1 MLWPGLLGT
10 LQLSNW
16 RMRLRHGLV
25 PVSGGCARGK
35 LHWSMPSKIAALTC
49 TCQHAGNCF
58 QRIEWYSLHFQNDCS
73 GHGACT
79 MDHAGAGK
87 CVCDTGYR
95 SGLASLPRL
104 HARLCMLS
112 LGSLKVCAE
121 PNPTTLTCHDYVFIC
136 SCSQPDGLPFGMPW
150 CSICERMPWSWCM
163 HG

>member
-1 MLWPGLLGT
+1 MTNDLAPSLFLSPCQIYSRDRRHQMLWPGLLGT

-95 SGLASLPRL
+95 SGLASLPSPTRAPL
-104 HARLCMLS
+104 HAQPREFEGLRRT
-112 LGSLKVCAE
+112 K
-121 PNPTTLTCHDYVFIC
+121 PNHVD
-136 SCSQPDGLPFGMPW
+136 MP
-150 CSICERMPWSWCM
+150 
-163 HG
+163 